1 MSSFNS
7 WLNAIRLRTLPLAMA
22 GIFMGGFL
30 SFFFNVINYQ
40 ITGLALLTAV
50 LLQILSNLAN
60 DYGDYSK
67 GTDNNERVGP
77 VRMTQSGYISA
88 KAMKRAVIL
97 TSFLALISGVLL
109 IYFGIANILSLQS
122 GILLITGLMA
132 IAASI
137 KYTVGKNA
145 FGYHGLG
152 DLAVFIFFGLAG
164 VAGSF
169 YLNAHLLFAD
179 IFLLSISI
187 GFLSVA
193 VLNLN
198 NMRDVINDEK
208 SGKITLVVRMGEKK
222 SKIYHFLLISLAF
235 ILAIIFTLLHFE
247 SWFQFLF
254 LLILPLFISDLQF
267 IIKNREPS
275 ALDPYL
281 KKQSINT
288 FIFTLLFG
296 AGLIISSYA

>member
-1 MSSFNS
+1 M
-7 WLNAIRLRTLPLAMA
+7 NAIRLRTLPLAMA
-22 GIFMGGFL
+22 GILMGAFL
-30 SFFFNVINYQ
+30 SYFFLAINYGL
-40 ITGLALLTAV
+40 TALALVTAV

-67 GTDNNERVGP
+67 GTDNDKRVGP
-77 VRMTQSGYISA
+77 LRMTQSGFISS
-88 KAMKRAVIL
+88 KAMKRAVIV
-97 TSFLALISGVLL
+97 TSLLALVSGILL
-109 IYFGIANILSLQS
+109 IYFGMTNLLSLPS
-122 GILLITGLMA
+122 GILLITGLLA

-152 DLAVFIFFGLAG
+152 DLAVFVFFGLAG

-169 YLNAHLLFAD
+169 YLNTHVLFTDVILPSAT
-179 IFLLSISI
+179 I

-198 NMRDVINDEK
+198 NMRDVKNDEN
-208 SGKITLVVRMGEKK
+208 SGKITLVVRLGEKK
-222 SKIYHFLLISLAF
+222 AKLYHFLLITFAF
-235 ILAIIFTLLHFE
+235 LLAIIFTMLHFK

-254 LLILPLFISDLQF
+254 LLILPFYVSDLKF
-267 IIKNREPS
+267 IMNNSFPV

-288 FIFTLLFG
+288 FIFTILFG
-296 AGLIISSYA
+296 AGLILSHYA

>member
-1 MSSFNS
+1 MSRLHS
-7 WLNAIRLRTLPLAMA
+7 WLKAIRLRTLPLAMA
-22 GIFMGGFL
+22 GILMGAFL
-30 SFFFNVINYQ
+30 SYFFYTVNYGL
-40 ITGLALLTAV
+40 TGLALLTAV

-67 GTDNNERVGP
+67 GTDNAYRVGP
-77 VRMTQSGYISA
+77 VRMTQSGIISA
-88 KAMKRAVIL
+88 QAMKKAIIL
-97 TSFLALISGVLL
+97 VSFLALISGLIL
-109 IYFGIANILSLQS
+109 IYLGSVNFFSLQS
-122 GILLITGLMA
+122 VLLLLTGLLA

-145 FGYHGLG
+145 YGYNGFG

-169 YLNAHLLFAD
+169 YLNTHALIAD
-179 IFLLSISI
+179 ILLPTSGI
-187 GFLSVA
+187 GFMSVA

-198 NMRDVINDEK
+198 NMRDVINDSS
-208 SGKITLVVRMGEKK
+208 SGKITLAVKLGEKN
-222 SKIYHFLLISLAF
+222 SKIYHFLLISLSF
-235 ILAIIFTLLHFE
+235 IFAIVFTLLHFK

-254 LLILPLFISDLQF
+254 LLILPLFIGDLRTIFRNSVPAQ
-267 IIKNREPS
+267 
-275 ALDPYL
+275 LDPLL

-296 AGLIISSYA
+296 AGLILSTYA